1 MSNQKHICPIIY
13 EQIDSN
19 DKYSIKGLKKLS
31 PLLKDLIDLPYTS
44 EQQIIEARKRAGKM
58 SIQGVQPK
66 LSAKLNTKKQSFEL
80 CDNGGTYILKPQ
92 NKDYEQLPENEDL
105 TMHLA
110 SYITEVPLHG
120 LLYCS
125 DGKLTYFI
133 KRFDRIS
140 YGNKVPLED
149 FAQLSG
155 ANRDTKYEFSMERI
169 IPIIDKYCTFPVIEK
184 AKLFRR
190 VLFNY
195 LIGNEDMHLKNYSL
209 ITREDL
215 IELAPAYDFINTTIA
230 IGINNVK
237 EEIALPINGK
247 KNNLTRK
254 DIIDYYGRER
264 LRLNIKII
272 AQILDEFK
280 KIIPTWFDL
289 ISRSFLS
296 EQYKMDYI
304 AVIEVR
310 SKVLQ
315 IT

>member
-1 MSNQKHICPIIY
+1 MSNKIHICPITY
-13 EQIDSN
+13 EPIDSN
-19 DKYSIKGLKKLS
+19 EKYSIKGLRKLS
-31 PLLKDLIDLPYTS
+31 PLLKNLIDLPYTS
-44 EQQIIEARKRAGKM
+44 EQQIIEARKHAGKM

-66 LSAKLNTKKQSFEL
+66 LSAKLNTKNQSFEL

-92 NKDYEQLPENEDL
+92 NKDYKQLPENEDL

-110 SYITEVPLHG
+110 SYIIEVPLHG

-125 DGKLTYFI
+125 DGKFTYFV
-133 KRFDRIS
+133 KRFDRVA

-155 ANRDTKYEFSMERI
+155 SNRDTKYEFSMERI
-169 IPIIDKYCTFPVIEK
+169 IPIIEKYCTFPVIEK
-184 AKLFRR
+184 AKLFKR

-230 IGINNVK
+230 IGINHVK

-247 KNNLTRK
+247 KNNLTRT
-254 DIIDYYGRER
+254 DIIEYYGKER
-264 LRLNIKII
+264 LEVNTEII
-272 AQILDEFK
+272 TQILDEFK
-280 KIIPTWFDL
+280 KIMPTWLEL
-289 ISRSFLS
+289 INHSFLS

-304 AVIEVR
+304 AVIEAR
-310 SKVLQ
+310 SKILQ
-315 IT
+315 I